1 MDLPITEKELEYI
14 MGEIKH
20 KNNPLY
26 NKLWTF
32 KFRLKYK
39 PESK

>member
-20 KNNPLY
+20 KNNSLY
-26 NKLWTF
+26 NKLWAY
-32 KFRLKYK
+32 KFELKYK
-39 PESK
+39 KDSK